1 MQSTRIAKIQA
12 NPDQSK
18 HLETARMT
26 VGGLEIDLVQLR
38 SEEYAD
44 GGGAH
49 SNANGEE
56 GSSSSGSRI
65 PTSVVRL
72 PSFAGLASPSA
83 R

>member
-1 MQSTRIAKIQA
+1 MTQNTKIAKIQA

-44 GGGAH
+44 AGA
-49 SNANGEE
+49 
-56 GSSSSGSRI
+56 SGSRI
-65 PTSVVRL
+65 PTSVV
-72 PSFAGLASPSA
+72 GLVLQSLL
-83 R
+83 RNVFD